1 MNTLKTVF
9 KIIIMIAVSLT
20 TLSGCGGGSGAD
32 TAPVTGTVNIT
43 PPVQTTATVPAAPT
57 GVTAAGC
64 TNKTTL
70 SWSAVSGAT
79 SYTIYWSKATVATAT
94 TGTKIATAGTSYIH
108 RGLFPAAT
116 YNYVVTAQNNSGESI
131 ASGQVSAVTA
141 MVDGATPYTTYCS
154 GCHGDLAFSIVT
166 NASVTDVKAAMQNF
180 NAMSSLG
187 VTDDQIKAISAA
199 LMFNQ

>member
-57 GVTAAGC
+57 GVTAAGG

-116 YNYVVTAQNNSGESI
+116 YNYRRTTLEKASHQARFPLSPRWWTALLLIRPTAQ
-131 ASGQVSAVTA
+131 V
-141 MVDGATPYTTYCS
+141 ATVILRFQS
-154 GCHGDLAFSIVT
+154 
-166 NASVTDVKAAMQNF
+166 
-180 NAMSSLG
+180 
-187 VTDDQIKAISAA
+187 
-199 LMFNQ
+199 